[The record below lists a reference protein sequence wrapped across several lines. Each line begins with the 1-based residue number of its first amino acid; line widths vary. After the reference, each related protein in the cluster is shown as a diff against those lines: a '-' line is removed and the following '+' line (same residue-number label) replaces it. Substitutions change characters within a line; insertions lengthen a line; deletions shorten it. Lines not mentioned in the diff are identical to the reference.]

1 MKRLET
7 ARPQLAG
14 NLMTPET
21 TLRLKSLSAAD
32 VSDEQDIPSEGSY
45 SDMAEWVGIHYPDR
59 ILLHPRAIRSLKG
72 ACYEN
77 ERLVYQ
83 CLKLLAT
90 SYYAYRTG
98 SISYRDFVEASAL
111 IDPGLNERR
120 AITDVAAGMEGE
132 TYFVLYKGRRRKLER
147 HLAKGSNKDRR
158 YCLRIY
164 FFWDAQDQVI
174 VIGDMPHHLS
184 TSAT

>member
-1 MKRLET
+1 MRKLET
-7 ARPQLAG
+7 NKSQLTG
-14 NLMTPET
+14 NLKTQVT
-21 TLRLKSLSAAD
+21 TLRSQRQSAVDLSD
-32 VSDEQDIPSEGSY
+32 KQDIPTECTY
-45 SDMAEWVGIHYPDR
+45 SDIVEWVDQNYPDR
-59 ILLHPRAIRSLKG
+59 LLLHPRAMRSLKE

-77 ERLVYQ
+77 ARLVFQ

-90 SYYAYRTG
+90 SYYEYRTG
-98 SISYRDFVEASAL
+98 SISYIDFAKACAV
-111 IDPGLNERR
+111 IDPGLSERR

-132 TYFVLYKGRRRKLER
+132 TYFVLYKGRKRKLER

-164 FFWDAQDQVI
+164 FFWDTQDQLT